1 VVNDNEHLHDEE
13 IAAFLDSGLAAP
25 DRARVTAHLALCD
38 ECRLLLGQSE
48 SQSPRTNATVKLWKP
63 AAVVAAAA
71 AVLLTVSLRSNQ
83 DPVGVDNIRTEAVP
97 AVETPLLAVRAPRAG
112 ANVLVDTLT
121 LRWASAGQSATYA
134 VSIVDDSGVVV
145 WDARV
150 DSTDVIPP
158 REVTARLRTGIT
170 YYWRADA
177 LLPDLR
183 TASTGPQ
190 GFTPVTR

>member
-1 VVNDNEHLHDEE
+1 VVNDSEHLHDEE
-13 IAAFLDSGLAAP
+13 IAAFLDSGLSAA
-25 DRARVTAHLALCD
+25 DRTRVAAHLAACD
-38 ECRLLLGQSE
+38 DCRMLLGQA
-48 SQSPRTNATVKLWKP
+48 QPRTARVALKFWRP
-63 AAVVAAAA
+63 AAIAAAA
-71 AVLLTVSLRSNQ
+71 AVIVFAVSIRSKQ
-83 DPVGVDNIRTEAVP
+83 AAVAIDDVRTEPVP
-97 AVETPLLAVRAPRAG
+97 ALEAPRLAVRGPRAG
-112 ANVLVDTLT
+112 ADVLVDTLV
-121 LRWASAGQSATYA
+121 LRWASAGANATYA

-158 REVTARLRTGIT
+158 REVTAKLRGGTI

-190 GFTPVTR
+190 GFVPVTR

>member
-1 VVNDNEHLHDEE
+1 MVNDNEHLHDEE
-13 IAAFLDSGLAAP
+13 IAAFLDSGLSAA

-38 ECRLLLGQSE
+38 ECRLLLGQSQ

-63 AAVVAAAA
+63 AAIVAAAA
-71 AVLLTVSLRSNQ
+71 AVFLTVSLRAKQ
-83 DPVGVDNIRTEAVP
+83 DSVGVDSVRAEAVP
-97 AVETPLLAVRAPRAG
+97 AIETPQLAVRAPRAG
-112 ANVLVDTLT
+112 ADVLVDTLV

-158 REVTARLRTGIT
+158 REITARLRTGIT

-190 GFTPVTR
+190 GFTPVTK